1 MGIRFP
7 CILFIVKD
15 QYELIMSDHRTYE
28 ESIKAVYKGL
38 LLLGVVTLIEV
49 AFSLFGK
56 GHIFPSLAENYKWPI
71 IVASV
76 FILVLSIYKAY
87 FIIYEFMHMKYEV
100 ASLGKTVLLPMV
112 LLIWAIIAFF
122 WEGNDWN
129 VRRTQ
134 IEDKNNESVEDT
146 KQMGMDVRI
155 LKDEDFQ

>member
-1 MGIRFP
+1 
-7 CILFIVKD
+7 
-15 QYELIMSDHRTYE
+15 MSDHRTYE

-38 LLLGVVTLIEV
+38 LILGVVTLVEV

-71 IVASV
+71 IVASL

-100 ASLGKTVLLPMV
+100 SSLSKTVLLPMV

-129 VRRTQ
+129 KRRTL
-134 IEDKNNESVEDT
+134 IENKNNESVEDT
-146 KQMGMDVRI
+146 KPQMGSDVRI
-155 LKDEDFQ
+155 LHREDFQ